1 MPSTNFV
8 HIYLRNWKLLALC
21 TLGGLVLA
29 MLVSLF
35 LPWRYSSTVRLLI
48 TQTNATGIDPYTAI
62 KSTERIGQN
71 LAELVYSSSFFNAV
85 MNQGGIDRTYFPTD
99 EIDKRQEWQNT
110 IETSVVPG
118 TGVMQV
124 VAYHKNRDQ
133 ATAIAVGVA
142 KELVAQAPNFYG
154 YSVRLQVIDDP
165 LPSRFYAKP
174 DLAQN
179 AAFGLIFG
187 FLIGSAWVLARIRQ
201 VN

>member
-8 HIYLRNWKLLALC
+8 HIYFRNWKLLAFC
-21 TLGGLVLA
+21 VLGGLVLA
-29 MLVSLF
+29 MLVSL
-35 LPWRYSSTVRLLI
+35 LQPWRFSSTVRLLI

-99 EIDKRQEWQNT
+99 EIDKRKAWQEA

-124 VAYHKNRDQ
+124 VAYHSNRDQ
-133 ATAIAVGVA
+133 ATAIAIGVA

-174 DLAQN
+174 DLVQN
-179 AAFGLIFG
+179 SAFGLIFG

-201 VN
+201 VS